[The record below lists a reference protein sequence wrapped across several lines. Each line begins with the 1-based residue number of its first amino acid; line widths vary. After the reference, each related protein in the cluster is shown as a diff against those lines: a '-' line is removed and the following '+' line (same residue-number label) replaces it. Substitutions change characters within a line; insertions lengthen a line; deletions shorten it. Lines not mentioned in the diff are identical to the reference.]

1 MPPIDAL
8 LTVVLTIV
16 ALVIVILT
24 RVLAILA
31 WVLTILAMV
40 LAVLTRVLAVLAWV
54 ALVRVSQA
62 GSALPRRVLRDRGGG
77 SVSTGAN

>member
-31 WVLTILAMV
+31 WVLT
-40 LAVLTRVLAVLAWV
+40 VLAWV
-54 ALVRVSQA
+54 ALVRVSQT